1 MGVVEASGRVPE
13 KAAGVVRVMSW
24 NVLRASPEKSP
35 GEFARVIRAV
45 EPDVILVQ
53 EWDDADG
60 RDLEGWFRAH
70 VDGRVAWSAVSVPEF
85 GVGVVSRHAIVSDG
99 RLRVR
104 RGSGGGGATVRA
116 MPAVVAVE
124 GVGRV
129 GVMSVHF
136 KCCGSSVGAE
146 EERRVAEAGAV
157 RDAVWELF
165 DAGEVEGLVV
175 GGDYNLVGSRGP
187 LEVLMDGGD
196 VDGSDLAAAEAVMLG
211 DDVVSTWRSG
221 GSEFTPGRLD
231 WVVYSDALG
240 EVREAFVVD
249 VERLGVAERER
260 VGLLG
265 GETGASDHLPVVVD
279 VGVR

>member
-1 MGVVEASGRVPE
+1 
-13 KAAGVVRVMSW
+13 
-24 NVLRASPEKSP
+24 
-35 GEFARVIRAV
+35 
-45 EPDVILVQ
+45 
-53 EWDDADG
+53 
-60 RDLEGWFRAH
+60 
-70 VDGRVAWSAVSVPEF
+70 
-85 GVGVVSRHAIVSDG
+85 
-99 RLRVR
+99 
-104 RGSGGGGATVRA
+104 
-116 MPAVVAVE
+116 
-124 GVGRV
+124 
-129 GVMSVHF
+129 
-136 KCCGSSVGAE
+136 
-146 EERRVAEAGAV
+146 
-157 RDAVWELF
+157 LF